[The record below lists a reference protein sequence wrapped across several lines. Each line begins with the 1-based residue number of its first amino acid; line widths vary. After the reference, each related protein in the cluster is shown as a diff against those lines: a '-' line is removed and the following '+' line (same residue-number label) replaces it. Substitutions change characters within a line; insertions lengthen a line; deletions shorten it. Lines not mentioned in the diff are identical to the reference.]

1 MLANVIAAY
10 VTEREEFQLNEG
22 YQPTNSLFYL
32 LDGEFWLEIEKKES
46 VARVGDV
53 VAFDLE
59 TPMRRRVIKPLRFL
73 YIKYAMKHDAAF
85 GLPSGA
91 YSDLSERAEEDLR
104 QILLLSETPTPLAL
118 RLQSHYLSDL
128 LLTLM
133 PCEESGGRISGV
145 SNTIPSVL
153 DRSIAYLREHLG
165 EKLSLDELAR
175 ASGMSVSS
183 MEGKFRAITGASA
196 YRYLIRLRMERA
208 MQLLTE
214 TAYSVTEIATRCGY
228 DNLFYF
234 CNAFKKEIGMTPSQ
248 YREQNRI

>member
-1 MLANVIAAY
+1 MLVNVIAAY

-32 LDGEFWLEIEKKES
+32 LDGEFWLEIEKKEL
-46 VARVGDV
+46 VARAGDV
-53 VAFDLE
+53 VVFDSE
-59 TPMRRRVIKPLRFL
+59 TPMRRRVLKPLRFL
-73 YIKYAMKHDAAF
+73 YIKYAIKNDVAF
-85 GLPSGA
+85 GLSSGA
-91 YSDLSERAEEDLR
+91 YSNLSERAVEDLR
-104 QILLLSETPTPLAL
+104 QILSLSKSPTPFTL

-128 LLTLM
+128 LLTLL
-133 PCEESGGRISGV
+133 PHERGEEGASRAGNAV
-145 SNTIPSVL
+145 PSAL
-153 DRSIAYLREHLG
+153 DRPIAYLREHLG

>member
-1 MLANVIAAY
+1 MLANLIAAY

-46 VARVGDV
+46 VARAGDV
-53 VAFDLE
+53 VAFNSE
-59 TPMRRRVIKPLRFL
+59 TPMRRRVLKPLRFL
-73 YIKYAMKHDAAF
+73 YIKYAMKNDAAF
-85 GLPSGA
+85 DLPSGV
-91 YSDLSERAEEDLR
+91 YSNLSERAEENLR
-104 QILLLSETPTPLAL
+104 QILSLAETPTPLVL

-128 LLTLM
+128 LLTLL
-133 PCEESGGRISGV
+133 PRVGGEGHMRGG
-145 SNTIPSVL
+145 SNAIPSVL
-153 DRSIAYLREHLG
+153 DRPIAYLRAHLG